1 MADKKTKYNP
11 KESIFAKGLDHKLE
25 YGVDELGN
33 EILVKNTSKG
43 NEQVMM
49 EWEIPYMQACID
61 ELQPEGDV
69 LEVGFGLGY
78 SASTIQ
84 EYQPKS
90 HTIIECHPT
99 VIKEAKKWAKDYPD
113 SDIRIVEGPWQEELE
128 KLGKF
133 DQIFFDDHGL
143 MVDDIGF
150 DGKYEKYLTSV
161 MMRHNFYIFFDMAI
175 KYHMDKGSRFVHYQN
190 SPWTPLGYHGQFNYD
205 PNAQRVWRSN
215 YQSPVWYR
223 NVVTNPLVEYY
234 EKTITLSEP
243 ASENCNYFFGRE
255 AVIPMIEKIYDNK
268 EVKLIDATQI
278 YQY

>member
-175 KYHMDKGSRFVHYQN
+175 K
-190 SPWTPLGYHGQFNYD
+190 
-205 PNAQRVWRSN
+205 
-215 YQSPVWYR
+215 
-223 NVVTNPLVEYY
+223 
-234 EKTITLSEP
+234 
-243 ASENCNYFFGRE
+243 
-255 AVIPMIEKIYDNK
+255 
-268 EVKLIDATQI
+268 
-278 YQY
+278 